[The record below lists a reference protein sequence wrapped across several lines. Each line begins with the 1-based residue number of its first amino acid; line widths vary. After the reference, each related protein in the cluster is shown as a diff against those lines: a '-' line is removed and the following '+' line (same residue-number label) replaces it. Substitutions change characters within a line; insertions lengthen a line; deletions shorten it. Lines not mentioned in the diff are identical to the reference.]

1 MKSYEIPILSWSN
14 HPSLDLPRWPCDR
27 TERLGYPIGSSP
39 WNWIVPSGGCSNFPH
54 VRMVRMVRP
63 SRCGNSIPKNLTA
76 NGRAKIHKD
85 SQRFIGLWDTE
96 RVIYDDLRGSGR
108 FWIALRPRCPILRQ
122 GAEPSNLDRMGW
134 SGTGVQREIPVSY
147 GKVL

>member
-1 MKSYEIPILSWSN
+1 MELDRPIWWMFQFSSCPDGETKSLRKLHSQKSN
-14 HPSLDLPRWPCDR
+14 REWK
-27 TERLGYPIGSSP
+27 G
-39 WNWIVPSGGCSNFPH
+39 
-54 VRMVRMVRP
+54 
-63 SRCGNSIPKNLTA
+63 KN
-76 NGRAKIHKD
+76 